1 MSDVMQK
8 HIEGILHK
16 LDEFLDQRYAQG
28 KRLSALVAVA
38 EADMRMQQQ
47 AVLRQ
52 ILMGGK
58 GFGPIRLS
66 VVEILT
72 SFDLQKKNALFH
84 PTDQVCIL
92 NEIVPEEKDDSG
104 KKTAGQLD
112 IRSIKKLYSAIDP
125 SFERLLSLL
134 QTWIWWDL
142 RDAADLYTFDLQ
154 ISKIEHLKTVNVDEA
169 LIENYRK
176 EMGAKPGTEI
186 RRQDMIKFELQ
197 RAKLL
202 IAQYGQRRDAD
213 HGHEIILVAKFMEG
227 TPDADASCVRLASH
241 LSAIEKLRAQQGQ
254 VNDSVKQFYAP
265 QLRLPAEKVTAQAI
279 LDFETRCAAHERKIL
294 ADAMSKTR
302 PVGEMINF
310 KRQKMADM
318 QHLFAAACQAFGITP
333 DQIALPTN

>member
-1 MSDVMQK
+1 MSDSMQK

-16 LDEFLDQRYAQG
+16 LDDFLDQRYAQG
-28 KRLSALVAVA
+28 KRLSSLVAVA

-52 ILMGGK
+52 ILVEGK
-58 GFGPIRLS
+58 GFGPLRIA
-66 VVEILT
+66 VVDILT
-72 SFDLQKKNALFH
+72 SFDLVKKNALFH
-84 PTDQVCIL
+84 TVDQVCIL

-154 ISKIEHLKTVNVDEA
+154 ISKTEQLKTINVDDA
-169 LIENYRK
+169 LVETYRK

-197 RAKLL
+197 RSKLL

-241 LSAIEKLRAQQGQ
+241 LTAIEKLRVLQGE
-254 VNDSVKQFYAP
+254 VNDQVKQIYAP

-279 LDFETRCAAHERKIL
+279 LDLETRSAAQERKIL
-294 ADAMSKTR
+294 AEAMSKTR
-302 PVGEMINF
+302 PVGEMVNY

-318 QHLFAAACQAFGITP
+318 LHMFAAACQAFGVTP
-333 DQIALPTN
+333 DQIVLPGN